1 MVQAAQVK
9 STATR
14 QPEPS
19 LFVAVEL
26 SAKSWKVALTDG
38 TRPGRIKNVA
48 AGDIPALAEVFAG
61 AKELFGLPSGC
72 RTVVCQEAG
81 RDGFWIHRMLERAGV
96 ESLVVDPSSIEVNR
110 RARRAKT
117 DRLDALKLL
126 QMLERHVR
134 GERVW
139 SVLRV
144 PSVEQEDARRPH
156 RERKTLQSEIT
167 RESNR
172 IGSVLALFGVRVK
185 SFRDLVAE
193 NLTAWD
199 GSALPART
207 RAELARALERL
218 KLARSQ
224 LRALEGR
231 RRQELKEARA
241 QRGSSPGTV
250 TPVVRKIL
258 TLMTLRGVGEQG
270 AHTLVHEFFW
280 RTFQNRRQ
288 VGSAAG
294 LTGTPYQSG
303 SSGRDQGIS
312 KAGNAR
318 IRSLMVD
325 LAWLWIR
332 YQPHSELTLWFQRR
346 WAAGP
351 SRQRRVGIVA
361 LARRLLI
368 DLWRYVEHGIV
379 PPGAIVTA

>member
-1 MVQAAQVK
+1 
-9 STATR
+9 
-14 QPEPS
+14 
-19 LFVAVEL
+19 
-26 SAKSWKVALTDG
+26 
-38 TRPGRIKNVA
+38 
-48 AGDIPALAEVFAG
+48 
-61 AKELFGLPSGC
+61 
-72 RTVVCQEAG
+72 
-81 RDGFWIHRMLERAGV
+81 
-96 ESLVVDPSSIEVNR
+96 
-110 RARRAKT
+110 
-117 DRLDALKLL
+117 
-126 QMLERHVR
+126 
-134 GERVW
+134 
-139 SVLRV
+139 VLRV